1 MGPNTAAFI
10 DMSDDLGTLAP
21 GKIADIVIVDGD
33 PLDLIFNLLNVE
45 VVIKGGEIVVDHR
58 T

>member
-1 MGPNTAAFI
+1 
-10 DMSDDLGTLAP
+10 MSNDVGTFAP

-45 VVIKGGEIVVDHR
+45 VVIKGGKIVVDHR

>member
-10 DMSDDLGTLAP
+10 EMSDDLGTLAP

-45 VVIKGGEIVVDHR
+45 VVIKGGKVVIDKR

>member
-1 MGPNTAAFI
+1 
-10 DMSDDLGTLAP
+10 MSDDLGTLAP